1 MIDAIHSLD
10 SFRTIIEYREE
21 VCQELSKE
29 LDEATIQFNDHK
41 MDVMLLTSNQGGDI
55 SQAKEVLIVFI
66 IIESNS

>member
-41 MDVMLLTSNQGGDI
+41 MDVMLLTSN
-55 SQAKEVLIVFI
+55 
-66 IIESNS
+66 